1 MKKTS
6 ILAIVLFLAGC
17 VGTSSPSHFYQL
29 QMTDARVEPVSSRRL
44 DVGVEEAFVP
54 KYLDRPQIVTV
65 EAGSSELKM
74 SEFYRW
80 AEPLSSSFSRVLA
93 DDLSL
98 YLPKSVVKYKTLSSE
113 GRKLELDVWWT
124 VYKNG
129 RVAVRDRTRLSSPL
143 GDTYEDL
150 AGRQSA
156 LINELAG
163 QIAARLAKM

>member
-6 ILAIVLFLAGC
+6 ILAIVLCLAGC

-98 YLPKSVVKYKTLSSE
+98 YLPKSVVKYKTLS
-113 GRKLELDVWWT
+113 
-124 VYKNG
+124 
-129 RVAVRDRTRLSSPL
+129 RDNY
-143 GDTYEDL
+143 TYPNTL
-150 AGRQSA
+150 
-156 LINELAG
+156 
-163 QIAARLAKM
+163 

>member
-6 ILAIVLFLAGC
+6 ILTIVLFLAGC

-113 GRKLELDVWWT
+113 NFTFGNLPRSSVSLVKIVFLDKLRRTSQDV
-124 VYKNG
+124 
-129 RVAVRDRTRLSSPL
+129 RLSLSKFHIP
-143 GDTYEDL
+143 
-150 AGRQSA
+150 A
-156 LINELAG
+156 I
-163 QIAARLAKM
+163 

>member
-113 GRKLELDVWWT
+113 NFTYTITFGGGNWNLTSGGRCTKTAVSPFAT
-124 VYKNG
+124 VPACLRRWATLTK
-129 RVAVRDRTRLSSPL
+129 TWP
-143 GDTYEDL
+143 
-150 AGRQSA
+150 
-156 LINELAG
+156 
-163 QIAARLAKM
+163 AARAP

>member
-65 EAGSSELKM
+65 EAGSSELN
-74 SEFYRW
+74 FTVGRNRC
-80 AEPLSSSFSRVLA
+80 RVLFPVSW
-93 DDLSL
+93 LTTCRSTCL
-98 YLPKSVVKYKTLSSE
+98 NRSSNT
-113 GRKLELDVWWT
+113 K
-124 VYKNG
+124 
-129 RVAVRDRTRLSSPL
+129 P
-143 GDTYEDL
+143 
-150 AGRQSA
+150 
-156 LINELAG
+156 
-163 QIAARLAKM
+163 